1 MPIYIPY
8 FFVTLGISL
17 LAMFV
22 PDLNSCTGEFENE
35 ISNRNRY
42 KQIILCITII
52 LFAFCAFKMVSADS
66 VDEYAYRRRFNIY
79 ANYSFQDVFELCGGE
94 YINGILV
101 WLSTRIFHDT
111 QGIFIVFNGLSVIF
125 YLKAIKKYSIDYS
138 FGIMLLMAT
147 GIISTSFNIT
157 QQSLACAIFA
167 CYCDVINDRRLFRFA
182 LLVAVCFLIHKASL
196 IMILFYLCGRRSK
209 GVAKVYVYIPLVA
222 FVVGFL
228 YRNIGKIAPFLGML
242 DQYVA
247 IAEQGHAGVNILT
260 IIINGIPGV
269 LALLSR
275 NMVDDEDGITALS
288 ANMCLIH
295 MGIYM
300 ASYLDRYIA
309 RMAMFSAPFVVIFL
323 SRSRRFF
330 RTDQD
335 FQLFKILA
343 VSLYSIELFLRM
355 RGTTYMFNFVL

>member
-1 MPIYIPY
+1 MPLYIPY
-8 FFVTLGISL
+8 FLVTLVISL

-22 PDLNSCTGEFENE
+22 PDFNRCTGKFKNE

-42 KQIILCITII
+42 KQIIGCITII
-52 LFAFCAFKMVSADS
+52 LFVFCAFKMVSANS
-66 VDEYAYRRRFNIY
+66 VDEYAYRRRFSIY
-79 ANYSFQDVFELCGGE
+79 ANYSFQDVFEQCDGE
-94 YINGILV
+94 YVNGILV
-101 WLSTRIFHDT
+101 WISTCIFQDT
-111 QGIFIVFNGLSVIF
+111 QGIFIVFNGLSAFF
-125 YLKAIKKYSIDYS
+125 YLKAIKKCSIDYA
-138 FGIMLLMAT
+138 FGIMLLMVT

-167 CYCDVINDRRLFRFA
+167 CYCTVINDRRPFRFL

-209 GVAKVYVYIPLVA
+209 GTVKVYAYIPLVA
-222 FVVGFL
+222 FIVVFL

-242 DQYVA
+242 DQYVV
-247 IAEQGHAGVNILT
+247 IAEQGHTGVNILT
-260 IIINGIPGV
+260 IIINCIPGV

-275 NMVDDEDGITALS
+275 NMVGDEDGITALS

-295 MGIYM
+295 MGIYL
-300 ASYLDRYIA
+300 ASYIDRYIA

-330 RTDQD
+330 RTEQD

-343 VSLYSIELFLRM
+343 VFLYSIEFFLRM

>member
-1 MPIYIPY
+1 MI
-8 FFVTLGISL
+8 ISL
-17 LAMFV
+17 LSLSI
-22 PDLNSCTGEFENE
+22 PKLTIYDDSCMIIREEKNYRR
-35 ISNRNRY
+35 I
-42 KQIILCITII
+42 IILIGLI
-52 LFAFCAFKMVSADS
+52 LFLFCAFKSVSA
-66 VDEYAYRRRFNIY
+66 VAIDEYAYRIRFNTY
-79 ANYSFQDVFELCGGE
+79 AAASFQDVFELCEGE

-111 QGIFIVFNGLSVIF
+111 QGIFIVFNGLSVFF
-125 YLKAIKKYSIDYS
+125 YLKAIKKYSIDYA

-147 GIISTSFNIT
+147 GIINTMFNIT

-167 CYCDVINDRRLFRFA
+167 CYCEIINDRRPFRFA
-182 LLVAVCFLIHKASL
+182 LLVSFCFLIHKASI
-196 IMILFYLCGRRSK
+196 IMILFYLCGRHSK
-209 GVAKVYVYIPLVA
+209 GVVKVYAYIPLVA
-222 FVVGFL
+222 FLFSFL

-260 IIINGIPGV
+260 IIINCVPGI

-335 FQLFKILA
+335 FQLFKIIA

>member
-1 MPIYIPY
+1 MPLYLPY
-8 FFVTLGISL
+8 FFVALGISL
-17 LAMFV
+17 FAMFV
-22 PDLNSCTGEFENE
+22 PDLNSYTGDFKNE
-35 ISNRNRY
+35 ISYRNRY
-42 KQIILCITII
+42 KQLLFCITII

-66 VDEYAYRRRFNIY
+66 VDEYAYRRRFNNY
-79 ANYSFQDVFELCGGE
+79 ANYSFQDMFELCDGE
-94 YINGILV
+94 YVNGILV
-101 WLSTRIFHDT
+101 WLSTCIFRDT

-125 YLKAIKKYSIDYS
+125 YLNAIKKYSIDYA
-138 FGIMLLMAT
+138 FGIMLLMVT

-167 CYCDVINDRRLFRFA
+167 CYCVVINDRRPFRFA
-182 LLVAVCFLIHKASL
+182 LLVAVCFWIHKTSL
-196 IMILFYLCGRRSK
+196 IMVLFYLCGRRSK
-209 GVAKVYVYIPLVA
+209 GGVKVYAYIPLVS
-222 FVVGFL
+222 FLIGFL
-228 YRNIGKIAPFLGML
+228 YLNIGKIAPFFGML
-242 DQYVA
+242 DQYVS
-247 IAEQGHAGVNILT
+247 IAEQGHAGVRILT
-260 IIINGIPGV
+260 IIINCVPGV
-269 LALLSR
+269 LALMSR

-288 ANMCLIH
+288 ANMCLLH

-309 RMAMFSAPFVVIFL
+309 RLAMFSAPFVVIFL